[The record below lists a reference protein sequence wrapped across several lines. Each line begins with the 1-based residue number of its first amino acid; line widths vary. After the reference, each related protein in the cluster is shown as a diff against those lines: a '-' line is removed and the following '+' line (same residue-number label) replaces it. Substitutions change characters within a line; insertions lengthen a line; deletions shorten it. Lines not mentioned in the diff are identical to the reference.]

1 MSKVYI
7 VKALKFG
14 DDPDAYENVRAFTSK
29 KLALK
34 FITKFI
40 KDAEEDDL
48 DITENEIDI
57 EVLTLDN

>member
-7 VKALKFG
+7 VKALNFG
-14 DDPDAYENVRAFTSK
+14 DDPDAYENVRAFTNK

-40 KDAEEDDL
+40 KDAEGKDL

-57 EVLTLDN
+57 DVLTLDN